1 MNPLNYIYNNSI
13 LNNFS
18 KAFTV
23 GCLAVAS
30 CLVGSAAQAA
40 KPDSNWSVDFTVNDC
55 FYPQDYSDSS
65 CQNYQEDLYENWY
78 SNVQGD
84 GDTDIKTF
92 SVGAD
97 DKYFY
102 FEIDLSENW
111 DYDNDGESRQYYLE
125 IEADGDSQ
133 SDYFLV
139 YQPKREDLS
148 ATWKNMGGTGE
159 VEVYQDSNN
168 DIGGNDPTAPDNG
181 NSDGYESELGSSKNL
196 SSGDFYV
203 RLVNGNVQMA
213 LKKNKIGSPSNI
225 LTRAYAAQNT
235 NLEATKL
242 TWHDYNDETDLDGSG
257 GFDSTAGAD
266 TSTWLLYHPA
276 PTNSLPVTAND
287 TATTYVKQTV
297 TINVLSNDSDPD
309 LDPLTVTQ
317 VGTPVST
324 DPNNT
329 DVGTASIDANGDII
343 YVAGDQGGIYTIEY
357 TVSDPVGATQTGTL
371 EITVEN
377 RVPIT
382 GSDSAET
389 YIKETITV
397 DVLSNDSDPD
407 SVTSPTNPINNIL
420 TITKLDGNPIVNGDD
435 NVVAGGTATV
445 DANGNIVYTAGSNHG
460 TYTIEYTVSDSG
472 DETSIGTLTITVNP
486 YLVD

>member
-40 KPDSNWSVDFTVNDC
+40 KPDSNWSINSTVNDC

-139 YQPKREDLS
+139 YQPKREDLN
-148 ATWKNMGGTGE
+148 AHLKTN
-159 VEVYQDSNN
+159 
-168 DIGGNDPTAPDNG
+168 P
-181 NSDGYESELGSSKNL
+181 NL
-196 SSGDFYV
+196 SLQIPHLQ
-203 RLVNGNVQMA
+203 RQLR
-213 LKKNKIGSPSNI
+213 I
-225 LTRAYAAQNT
+225 L
-235 NLEATKL
+235 
-242 TWHDYNDETDLDGSG
+242 
-257 GFDSTAGAD
+257 F
-266 TSTWLLYHPA
+266 
-276 PTNSLPVTAND
+276 
-287 TATTYVKQTV
+287 
-297 TINVLSNDSDPD
+297 
-309 LDPLTVTQ
+309 
-317 VGTPVST
+317 
-324 DPNNT
+324 
-329 DVGTASIDANGDII
+329 
-343 YVAGDQGGIYTIEY
+343 
-357 TVSDPVGATQTGTL
+357 
-371 EITVEN
+371 
-377 RVPIT
+377 
-382 GSDSAET
+382 
-389 YIKETITV
+389 
-397 DVLSNDSDPD
+397 
-407 SVTSPTNPINNIL
+407 
-420 TITKLDGNPIVNGDD
+420 
-435 NVVAGGTATV
+435 
-445 DANGNIVYTAGSNHG
+445 
-460 TYTIEYTVSDSG
+460 
-472 DETSIGTLTITVNP
+472 
-486 YLVD
+486 